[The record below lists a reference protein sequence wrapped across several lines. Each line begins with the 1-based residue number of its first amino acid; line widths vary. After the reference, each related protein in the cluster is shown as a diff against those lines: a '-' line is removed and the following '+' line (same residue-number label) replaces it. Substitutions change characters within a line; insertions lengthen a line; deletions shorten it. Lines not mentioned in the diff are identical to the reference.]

1 VFYHPAIVGKP
12 NHRFAVLLALPALAG
27 CGSSDGGTADTKG
40 TTTASLPALATR
52 PPAAGEIVVRGEAS
66 PATHGPYALRG
77 RYLVRFE
84 QYAPEDAKLDF
95 TAQTPFS
102 ATLTPRRDDPRG
114 AIKLVAGAARSG
126 RRELTIQGRYFV
138 SVDFGDFPYVI
149 RFTPRRG

>member
-1 VFYHPAIVGKP
+1 MRSRTVCLF
-12 NHRFAVLLALPALAG
+12 FLLIACAALAG
-27 CGSSDGGTADTKG
+27 CGGDGGSSS
-40 TTTASLPALATR
+40 TTATATR
-52 PPAAGEIVVRGEAS
+52 TAVPGLARRAPAPGEIVIRGEAS
-66 PATHGPYALRG
+66 PATHGPYELNG

-84 QYAPEDAKLDF
+84 QYAPEDPKLDF

-114 AIKLVAGAARSG
+114 ASKLVAGAARSG
-126 RRELTIQGRYFV
+126 RRELTIEGRYFV